1 MSEFNYTKFLT
12 ENRLTP
18 FSKVLPMQESPQP
31 VREVESGE
39 KSNSVLIE
47 IPESR
52 EWVESLMQEYSVTE
66 EQVLEVIT
74 TVYSNAI
81 ESDWEGISQE
91 VGEALEDFSNE
102 DDEDMEEASFVGAP
116 RGGAVKNMNFKEGEE
131 DMYTVSFQVKHSEI
145 AEAAKAQEISVED
158 VYQAI
163 KEWYDQYTTVPGL
176 FKEELE
182 DQILNY

>member
-18 FSKVLPMQESPQP
+18 FSKVLPMQETPQP
-31 VREVESGE
+31 V
-39 KSNSVLIE
+39 N
-47 IPESR
+47 
-52 EWVESLMQEYSVTE
+52 
-66 EQVLEVIT
+66 
-74 TVYSNAI
+74 N
-81 ESDWEGISQE
+81 
-91 VGEALEDFSNE
+91 

-131 DMYTVSFQVKHSEI
+131 GMYTISFQVKHSEI
-145 AEAAKAQEISVED
+145 AEAAKAQELSVED

-163 KEWYDQYTTVPGL
+163 KEWYDQYTTTPGL